1 MQKAQRAGRPYYQVY
16 LDLSKAYNTLDQ
28 DKLYAVMEVYGVGP
42 RTLKLLKLA
51 WMDSV

>member
-16 LDLSKAYNTLDQ
+16 LDLSK

-51 WMDSV
+51 WTDSV